1 MCGGLVNNAPLPNVP
16 ILQTCCLTTIGF
28 PPMGTRQKINLIA
41 AITLIWAGTGCKPP
55 GVRALFKG
63 EQLLENGE
71 PKAALVQFEKAVEQ
85 LPKEWRAWNY
95 LGLARHRAG
104 DLEGAD
110 EAYRQAAEVAGE
122 RRRSPN
128 DPAFV
133 LYFNMGRLGLDRD
146 QLVDSERLLHTYASE
161 KQSFHSLYWLAEA
174 FRRNAH
180 WSEAEATLQRA
191 LKLKGDS
198 PVALNRMGIIQLKLN
213 RPVESIDSFKNA
225 LELRKDFAEAQLNL
239 ALTYYCYAPESLP
252 NRETLALEAFK
263 AYIHLNPEPKPDVQL
278 MVDQLDSKLNPA
290 SVPSEAKTNLVADL
304 PLQSTNTVPPSFNAP
319 VVTNLVIEIPP
330 PNNTNE
336 TTLAEMPRS
345 AIQRPQEVPASP
357 KNPSTPVAPPIKKDH
372 SPQKMAKID
381 PPQIAHRPDDSKVF
395 KVPEVPGVVRYRYV
409 KPKRPVPGT
418 IEDPKRLKSIF
429 AQAFHRH
436 RLQELDEAIAGYR
449 KVLEENPAHQQAY
462 VNIALAMQVRGKVK
476 ESLPIYEKA
485 LAINPLSKVTR
496 HGFAS
501 ALNRSEYYVD
511 AAREFHKLLEVY
523 QDYVPAHLGLAVIY
537 SEHLKVP
544 EQAEGHYRRILE
556 LNPQHPEAAN
566 IRQWLFNNNQR

>member
-1 MCGGLVNNAPLPNVP
+1 
-16 ILQTCCLTTIGF
+16 
-28 PPMGTRQKINLIA
+28 MGTRQKFNLIA
-41 AITLIWAGTGCKPP
+41 TIILIWAGTGCKPP

-63 EQLLENGE
+63 EELLENGA

-146 QLVDSERLLHTYASE
+146 QVVDSEKLLHTYASE
-161 KQSFHSLYWLAEA
+161 KQSFYSLFWLAEA

-180 WSEAEATLQRA
+180 WSEAEATLQSA
-191 LKLKGDS
+191 LKLKSDS

-213 RPVESIDSFKNA
+213 KPVKSIEYFKSA
-225 LELRKDFAEAQLNL
+225 LELKEDFAEAQLNL
-239 ALTYYCYAPESLP
+239 ALTYHRYVPASLAG
-252 NRETLALEAFK
+252 REALALEAFK
-263 AYIHLNPEPKPDVQL
+263 AYIDLNSEPHPDVQI
-278 MVDQLDSKLNPA
+278 MTDQLEARLSPVP
-290 SVPSEAKTNLVADL
+290 VPSLPETNLTAAL
-304 PLQSTNTVPPSFNAP
+304 PSQGTNTVPPSFNAP

-330 PNNTNE
+330 ASNTNV
-336 TTLAEMPRS
+336 TTLTEAPGS
-345 AIQRPQEVPASP
+345 TTQLPPEVEPLP
-357 KNPSTPVAPPIKKDH
+357 VNPSPPVEPPKKEAVPPEIASKVDPPPIT
-372 SPQKMAKID
+372 
-381 PPQIAHRPDDSKVF
+381 HRPDAAQGF
-395 KVPEVPGVVRYRYV
+395 KVPELPGVARYKYL
-409 KPKRPVPGT
+409 KPERPLPGAVQ
-418 IEDPKRLKSIF
+418 DPKRLKAIF
-429 AQAFHRH
+429 DQAFHRH

-462 VNIALAMQVRGKVK
+462 VNIALAMQVRGSVK

-544 EQAEGHYRRILE
+544 EQAEGHYRRILK

>member
-1 MCGGLVNNAPLPNVP
+1 
-16 ILQTCCLTTIGF
+16 
-28 PPMGTRQKINLIA
+28 
-41 AITLIWAGTGCKPP
+41 
-55 GVRALFKG
+55 
-63 EQLLENGE
+63 
-71 PKAALVQFEKAVEQ
+71 
-85 LPKEWRAWNY
+85 
-95 LGLARHRAG
+95 
-104 DLEGAD
+104 
-110 EAYRQAAEVAGE
+110 
-122 RRRSPN
+122 
-128 DPAFV
+128 
-133 LYFNMGRLGLDRD
+133 MGRLGLDRD
-146 QLVDSERLLHTYASE
+146 QLVDSEKLLHTYASE
-161 KQSFHSLYWLAEA
+161 KQSFYSLFWLAEA

-180 WSEAEATLQRA
+180 WSEAEVTLQRA
-191 LKLKGDS
+191 FKLKSDS

-213 RPVESIDSFKNA
+213 KPVESIASFKKA
-225 LELRKDFAEAQLNL
+225 LELKEDFAEAQLNL
-239 ALTYYCYAPESLP
+239 ALTYHRYVPASLAG
-252 NRETLALEAFK
+252 REALALEAFK
-263 AYIHLNPEPKPDVQL
+263 AYIHLNPEPHPDVQL
-278 MVDQLDSKLNPA
+278 MADQLDSKLSPA
-290 SVPSEAKTNLVADL
+290 SVSSETATNLIVALPRQGTNIVSSSLAAPGTTNLV
-304 PLQSTNTVPPSFNAP
+304 V
-319 VVTNLVIEIPP
+319 EIPP
-330 PNNTNE
+330 ANNTNE
-336 TTLAEMPRS
+336 TTLAEIPRT
-345 AIQRPQEVPASP
+345 AIQRPPEVPPLPENSSP
-357 KNPSTPVAPPIKKDH
+357 PFAPPIKKDH
-372 SPQKMAKID
+372 PPQKKAKID

-395 KVPEVPGVVRYRYV
+395 KAPEVPGVARYQYV

-429 AQAFHRH
+429 DQAFHRH